1 MYRQDTANREARQPS
16 RTTPICT
23 TDEVI
28 AHLPKIYQIVAR
40 HLIETGEI
48 EIVDEHRESSA
59 GVSP

>member
-1 MYRQDTANREARQPS
+1 MYRPDTANREARQPS
-16 RTTPICT
+16 RITPICT

-28 AHLPKIYQIVAR
+28 AHLPKIYRIVAR

-48 EIVDEHRESSA
+48 EIVDEPRESST